1 MKRGG
6 ICAIIKMAWAKGF
19 YTDLKAALISLGISI
34 MLLVENMEK
43 ILTKIYKNRP
53 LSKTLG
59 VISHIIT
66 LLFVLAFLFCEAI
79 VIYAQHYRVAISMA
93 SSALV
98 GYLLVSA
105 AREVLDAPRPYELY
119 DFYEILPKR
128 KKGKSFPSRHAYS
141 AFAIATL
148 SFAVGFPLGIILTL
162 LGIIMCACRALLGI
176 HFIRDLA
183 AGAALGIVSGALGLL
198 LI

>member
-1 MKRGG
+1 MASDKRL
-6 ICAIIKMAWAKGF
+6 CLN
-19 YTDLKAALISLGISI
+19 LKCALITVDISFLI
-34 MLLVENMEK
+34 LVVNMEK
-43 ILTKIYKNRP
+43 ILIKVYKNRR
-53 LSKTLG
+53 LSKAFG
-59 VISHIIT
+59 IISHIISA
-66 LLFVLAFLFCEAI
+66 LFVLAFLFCEA
-79 VIYAQHYRVAISMA
+79 VMIYAEQYRAAISIA

-119 DFYEILPKR
+119 SFYEILPKK

-141 AFAIATL
+141 AFAIAVL
-148 SFAVGFPLGIILTL
+148 SYAVGFPIGASLTL
-162 LGIIMCACRALLGI
+162 LAFILCACRALLGI

-183 AGAALGIVSGALGLL
+183 AGAILGIISGVLGLL